1 VDNRH
6 TGENRKQLQTTYP
19 EVYEKAAGN
28 VFTDWQKI
36 RMDKLEAGVKQNRYH
51 RRRMQQKRYH
61 FIAHTIL
68 EMNRAMCL
76 EHDRK
81 HPPIVVIGKM
91 SQGLRL
97 TKFLAKHFAVILIDE
112 FYTSQK

>member
-1 VDNRH
+1 MDNRH
-6 TGENRKQLQTTYP
+6 TGENKKQLKTCDP
-19 EVYEKAAGN
+19 VVYEKAAGK
-28 VFTDWQKI
+28 VFTDWQRI
-36 RMDKLEAGVKQNRYH
+36 RMDKLDAGIKHNRYH

-76 EHDRK
+76 KHDLN

-112 FYTSQK
+112 HYTSQK